1 MSRPRAGPCP
11 AARPRATHGAGA
23 TALLWRLGAAL
34 VFLAAPGGAQPAGPS
49 LDARI
54 GQMLMVGFRG
64 TLPGPEHPIL
74 EDIRDRRIG
83 GVILFDRDVAAASDR
98 RNIRSPA
105 QVRRL
110 TARLQKAAERP
121 LLIAVDQE
129 GGRVSRLPPERGF
142 TPTPSAAELAA
153 AGPEATRRA
162 AGETARQLGS
172 LGLNLNLVPVLDL
185 ARNPDSPVIAGLER
199 SFGADPGSVARH
211 AAAVVHAHRAAGVL
225 TSVKHFP
232 GHGSARGDTHRGLV
246 DITRTWDPAELAPYR
261 RLLARGLVDT
271 VMVGHLMHRGL
282 DPEWPASLS
291 RRVIHGLVRK
301 ELGFEGVVILD
312 DLQMGAIREHHELR
326 TVVRRALEA
335 DADILLFGNN
345 LVYEPRI
352 AARVHGIIREMVRS
366 GRVSEER
373 IDRSYRRIQTLKERV
388 GTNPGSLGKED

>member
-1 MSRPRAGPCP
+1 M
-11 AARPRATHGAGA
+11 AALVLG
-23 TALLWRLGAAL
+23 LGAAL
-34 VFLAAPGGAQPAGPS
+34 SSAAAPAGAQPAGPS
-49 LDARI
+49 LDVRI

-74 EDIRDRRIG
+74 EDIRQRHIG
-83 GVILFDRDVAAASDR
+83 GVILFDRDVASGSER
-98 RNIRSPA
+98 RNVRSPG

-110 TARLQKAAERP
+110 TARLQEAADRP

-142 TPTPSAAELAA
+142 TAAPSPAELAA
-153 AGPEATRRA
+153 AGTEATRRA
-162 AGETARQLGS
+162 ARETAGQLHR

-185 ARNPDSPVIAGLER
+185 ARNPDSPVIAGLGR
-199 SFGADPGSVARH
+199 SFGAEPGPVSRH
-211 AAAVVHAHRAAGVL
+211 AATVVRAHRGAGVL

-246 DITRTWDPAELAPYR
+246 DITQTWAQAELTPYR

-282 DPEWPASLS
+282 DPDWPASLS
-291 RRVIHGLVRK
+291 RRIIHGLLRE

-312 DLQMGAIREHHELR
+312 DLQMGAIREHHDLR

-345 LVYEPRI
+345 LIYEPDI
-352 AARVHGIIREMVRS
+352 AGRVHGIIRDLVRT

-373 IDRSYRRIQTLKERV
+373 IDRSYRRIRALKERL
-388 GTNPGSLGKED
+388 GTIHPSREKEG